1 MQILSL
7 VFLSFPLSPL
17 PLLCQS
23 TFKNREEVVDASLFF
38 FFLIPQYSE
47 KFNFHTRYWK
57 RGCSGRRLIC
67 RAINWIFRDGQ
78 AAKIGQWKMHYI
90 CFIYRAVRSIYFAYI
105 EKPERFVRA
114 CRSTKR
120 RRPFAR
126 LRVQHGVM
134 NFSTTRVAFSTR
146 RVDNVRSN
154 VSILPL
160 SSSDPRHL

>member
-1 MQILSL
+1 M
-7 VFLSFPLSPL
+7 
-17 PLLCQS
+17 
-23 TFKNREEVVDASLFF
+23 KARLF
-38 FFLIPQYSE
+38 
-47 KFNFHTRYWK
+47 
-57 RGCSGRRLIC
+57 RLIC
-67 RAINWIFRDGQ
+67 RAINRIFLDGQ

-105 EKPERFVRA
+105 EKPGRFVRA
-114 CRSTKR
+114 CRSTK

-154 VSILPL
+154 VSILPSFIFR
-160 SSSDPRHL
+160 SSTSLNMHRVYDSSLHHPPPPPPPLFFFFISDSSASLHSLPKRERD